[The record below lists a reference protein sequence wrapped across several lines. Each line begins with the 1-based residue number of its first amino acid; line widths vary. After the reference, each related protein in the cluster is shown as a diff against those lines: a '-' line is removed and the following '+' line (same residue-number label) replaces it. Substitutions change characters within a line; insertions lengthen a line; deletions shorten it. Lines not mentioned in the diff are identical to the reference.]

1 MPASVVPSLR
11 ASASP
16 SIVRVAGVVDIFV
29 DMVIAIAVVEL
40 GGAQPLFLGG
50 VLGLLAKQRFAV
62 GLGDLVI
69 IGVDFAEG
77 QEAVAIAAIIDE
89 RRLERRFDPGD
100 LGEIDI
106 AFELLVLGGFEVKL
120 LDPVS
125 FDDRDPGLFRVARVD
140 QHAHGH

>member
-1 MPASVVPSLR
+1 MLGFLAQQ
-11 ASASP
+11 
-16 SIVRVAGVVDIFV
+16 GV
-29 DMVIAIAVVEL
+29 
-40 GGAQPLFLGG
+40 
-50 VLGLLAKQRFAV
+50 AV

-77 QEAVAIAAIIDE
+77 EEAVAIAAIVDE
-89 RRLERRFDPGD
+89 RRLERRFDPGY

-106 AFELLVLGGFEVKL
+106 TFELLVLGGLEIKF

-125 FDDRDPGLFRVARVD
+125 LDDRDPSFLRVARVD

>member
-1 MPASVVPSLR
+1 MIVVV
-11 ASASP
+11 
-16 SIVRVAGVVDIFV
+16 IV
-29 DMVIAIAVVEL
+29 VVEL
-40 GGAQPLFLGG
+40 GRAQPLFLGG
-50 VLGLLAKQRFAV
+50 VLGFLAKQRFAI

-69 IGVDFAEG
+69 IGMDFAEG
-77 QEAVAIAAIIDE
+77 EEAVAIAAIIDE

-106 AFELLVLGGFEVKL
+106 AFELLVLGGFEVKF